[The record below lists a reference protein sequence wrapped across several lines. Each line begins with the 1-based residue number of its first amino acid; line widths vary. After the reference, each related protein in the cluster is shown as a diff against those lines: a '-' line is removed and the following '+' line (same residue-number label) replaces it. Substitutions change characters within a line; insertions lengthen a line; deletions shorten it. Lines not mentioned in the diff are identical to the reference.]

1 MKAGEARGGACHPN
15 NRQPCRTGSTN
26 GDELHWLPHRGAKA
40 RADVPAH
47 LVEHNVPPAFRAP
60 EPGTR
65 NTDIDTFM
73 KQPQDHP
80 RRLLVAVTGLSPQI
94 VTETLYALAVRQK
107 PPFVPTEVRLITT
120 EEGAERAKLSLLH
133 PESGWFHR
141 LRADYDLPPIA
152 FEPEHIHV
160 LKDADGRPLGDIRS
174 PEDNERAADTITDV
188 VRELTRDDGSALHV
202 SIAGG
207 RKTMG
212 FYLGYALSLYGRA
225 QDRLSHVLVNA
236 PYESHREF
244 FYPTPRSELIHTPG
258 PKSRPYDAQNA
269 KVTLAE
275 IPFVRL
281 REGLNPELMEGTASF
296 STVVA
301 DAQRALPP
309 LALELDPASCMVT
322 AGGESFHMKPAWF
335 ATYWMLAERA
345 RLGKPG
351 VHWSDGIEQELLDY
365 YGQVVNP
372 ASGDYE
378 RAERAFARGLS
389 AENFNPTKTHI
400 KEELERR
407 LGRRRAE
414 PYLITAQ
421 EGIPGTRYRRVGLA
435 LPPEAIRIA
444 GGKVAGPENIGGNR
458 NDRRQRS
465 S

>member
-1 MKAGEARGGACHPN
+1 M
-15 NRQPCRTGSTN
+15 
-26 GDELHWLPHRGAKA
+26 
-40 RADVPAH
+40 
-47 LVEHNVPPAFRAP
+47 PPAFGASGSDVRNTAS
-60 EPGTR
+60 GTR
-65 NTDIDTFM
+65 NTDIDTVM

-94 VTETLYALAVRQK
+94 VTETLYALAVEQE

-120 EEGAERAKLSLLH
+120 EEGAERAELSLLH
-133 PESGWFHR
+133 PEKGGFHR
-141 LRADYDLPPIA
+141 LRTDYDLPPIA
-152 FEPEHIHV
+152 FGPEHIHV

-174 PEDNERAADTITDV
+174 PEDNECAADTITDV
-188 VRELTRDDGSALHV
+188 VRDLTSDDDSALHV

-212 FYLGYALSLYGRA
+212 FYLGYALSLYGRE

-236 PYESHREF
+236 PYESHPGF
-244 FYPTPRSELIHTPG
+244 FYPTPGSVLIHTREPD
-258 PKSRPYDAQNA
+258 SRPYDARDA

-281 REGLNPELMEGTASF
+281 REGLNAELMEGTASF
-296 STVVA
+296 SAAVA

-309 LALELDPASCMVT
+309 LALELDPASCTVT
-322 AGGESFHMKPAWF
+322 AGGESFRMKPAWF
-335 ATYWMLAERA
+335 ATYWMLADRA
-345 RLGKPG
+345 RLGKSG
-351 VHWSDGIEQELLDY
+351 VHWSDGIEQELLNY

-378 RAERAFARGLS
+378 RAERAFGRGLS

-400 KEELERR
+400 KDELERR

-421 EGIPGTRYRRVGLA
+421 ESIPGTHYRRFGLA
-435 LPPEAIRIA
+435 LPPEAVRIA
-444 GGKVAGPENIGGNR
+444 DGKVAGSENTDRNR
-458 NDRRQRS
+458 DDRRQEKS
-465 S
+465 

>member
-1 MKAGEARGGACHPN
+1 
-15 NRQPCRTGSTN
+15 
-26 GDELHWLPHRGAKA
+26 
-40 RADVPAH
+40 
-47 LVEHNVPPAFRAP
+47 
-60 EPGTR
+60 
-65 NTDIDTFM
+65 M

-94 VTETLYALAVRQK
+94 VTETLYVLAVDQK
-107 PPFVPTEVRLITT
+107 PRFVPTEVRLITT
-120 EEGAERAKLSLLH
+120 EVGAKRAKGSPDDDKPSLLH

-141 LRADYDLPPIA
+141 LRTDYDLPPIA
-152 FEPEHIHV
+152 FGPEHIHV

-188 VRELTRDDGSALHV
+188 VRDLTGDDDCALHV

-212 FYLGYALSLYGRA
+212 FYLGYALSLYGRE

-236 PYESHREF
+236 PYESHPQF

-258 PKSRPYDAQNA
+258 PKGRPYDARDA

-281 REGLNPELMEGTASF
+281 REGLNPDLMEGTASF
-296 STVVA
+296 SAVVA

-309 LALELDPASCMVT
+309 LALELDPASCTVT
-322 AGGESFHMKPAWF
+322 AGGESFYMKPAWF

-345 RLGKPG
+345 RLGEPG
-351 VHWSDGIEQELLDY
+351 VYPGEEGVVKERFGY
-365 YGQVVNP
+365 YGRVVDTE
-372 ASGDYE
+372 SYR
-378 RAERAFARGLS
+378 RAEEAFFAKGGVHSEDADRRRLDE
-389 AENFNPTKTHI
+389 ANFNPDKTNIH
-400 KEELERR
+400 KVLVKH

-414 PYLITAQ
+414 PYLIMKQGRA
-421 EGIPGTRYRRVGLA
+421 IPDKRIHRFGLT

-444 GGKVAGPENIGGNR
+444 GGKVARPENTGGNR
-458 NDRRQRS
+458 DDRRQEKS
-465 S
+465 

>member
-1 MKAGEARGGACHPN
+1 
-15 NRQPCRTGSTN
+15 
-26 GDELHWLPHRGAKA
+26 
-40 RADVPAH
+40 
-47 LVEHNVPPAFRAP
+47 
-60 EPGTR
+60 
-65 NTDIDTFM
+65 M

-80 RRLLVAVTGLSPQI
+80 RRLLLAVTGLSPQI
-94 VTETLYALAVRQK
+94 VTETLYALAVEQK

-141 LRADYDLPPIA
+141 LRADYDLSPVA
-152 FEPEHIHV
+152 FGPQHIHV
-160 LKDADGRPLGDIRS
+160 LKDAGGRPLGDIRS

-188 VRELTRDDGSALHV
+188 VRDLTRDDDCALHV

-212 FYLGYALSLYGRA
+212 FYLGYALSLYGRE

-258 PKSRPYDAQNA
+258 PKSRPYDARDA

-281 REGLNPELMEGTASF
+281 REGLDPKLMEGTATF
-296 STVVA
+296 SAVVA

-309 LALELDPASCMVT
+309 LALELDPTSCMVT
-322 AGGESFHMKPAWF
+322 AGGESFRMKASLF
-335 ATYWMLAERA
+335 AFYWMLADRA

-351 VHWSDGIEQELLDY
+351 VHWSEEGIEQELLDY

-372 ASGDYE
+372 ASGRYE
-378 RAERAFARGLS
+378 KTEEAYTRGVS
-389 AENFNPTKTHI
+389 AENFNPAKTHI
-400 KEELERR
+400 RKELERR
-407 LGRRRAE
+407 LGHRRAK

-421 EGIPGTRYRRVGLA
+421 EGIPGTRYHCFGLA

-444 GGKVAGPENIGGNR
+444 GGKVAESEDSGGNR
-458 NDRRQRS
+458 DDRRQEKS
-465 S
+465 